1 MKAVEAYEK
10 CLEMARKKF
19 SIEVSPTEREMG
31 PSSREI
37 DPNSFKVSP
46 LDKEISGLKKRETR
60 AQKEKD
66 RRILEDFFR
75 QITSPPSGP
84 GE

>member
-1 MKAVEAYEK
+1 MKAMEAYEK

-31 PSSREI
+31 PYSREI

-46 LDKEISGLKKRETR
+46 LDKENSGHKKIEAR
-60 AQKEKD
+60 AQKEKE
-66 RRILEDFFR
+66 RRHLEDFFR
-75 QITSPPSGP
+75 QIASTPS
-84 GE
+84 ELDE